1 MKLYEFEGKRLFQ
14 RAGIAIPPGKVVSSA
29 AEARGLIA
37 EYGDVM
43 VKAQVLSGRR
53 GKANAVISCTS
64 EEQVDEALRSLLGR
78 KLYGET
84 VQQAL
89 VEKKLDIAQEVYASV
104 TYVGASPTMIV
115 SNRGGMDVETACQ
128 DAQQGVWKQAV
139 NVRRGLQPAMAA
151 ELAERAGLDGA
162 ADVLLQLYRM
172 FVDCDA
178 TLAEINPL
186 VRTRDGRWVAADA
199 KVEIDEDAMFRQ
211 GHLNL
216 PERLSSGRTPSR
228 LEQLALDNDRSDTR
242 GAAGRMFYELDGD
255 IVVLASGG
263 GTSVEALD
271 SLCIL
276 GGKPAIFTEYSGNP
290 TPEKVKGLTKI
301 ALMHPGP
308 INAIWVVGGRANFTD
323 VYETLIGGIMGG
335 IRETPNFD
343 KSIPILIRRAGPR
356 DEEAFAQLNKIQ
368 AEEGY
373 HLFLRGMATSVADS
387 ARMVIHQAKKHRER
401 NQRKPQPASAR
412 SA

>member
-14 RAGIAIPPGKVVSSA
+14 RAGIPIPPGKIVASA
-29 AEARGLIA
+29 DEAKQLVA
-37 EYGDVM
+37 EYGSVM
-43 VKAQVLSGRR
+43 VKAQVLWGRR
-53 GKANAVISCTS
+53 GKANAVIPCTS
-64 EEQVDEALRSLLGR
+64 AAQADEAARSLLGR
-78 KLYGET
+78 KLFGET
-84 VQQAL
+84 VQQVL
-89 VEKKLDIAQEVYASV
+89 VEKKLDIAKEYYAAV
-104 TYVGASPTMIV
+104 TYIGPSPTVIV
-115 SNRGGMDVETACQ
+115 SDRGGIDVESAAQ
-128 DAQQGVWKQAV
+128 GGQQGVWSHTV
-139 NVRRGLQPAMAA
+139 NVLKGLQPAAA
-151 ELAERAGLDGA
+151 ADLAERAGMKGGDEI
-162 ADVLLQLYRM
+162 LLKLYRM

-186 VRTRDGRWVAADA
+186 VLTRDDQWVAADA

-211 GHLNL
+211 TGLNL

-228 LEQLALDNDRSDTR
+228 LEQLAIENDRSDTR

-308 INAIWVVGGRANFTD
+308 IHAIWVVGGRANFTD
-323 VYETLIGGIMGG
+323 IYETLIGGIMGG

-343 KSIPILIRRAGPR
+343 KTIPILIRRAGPR

-387 ARMVIHQAKKHRER
+387 ARMVIHQARKHQEQNHR
-401 NQRKPQPASAR
+401 AR

>member
-1 MKLYEFEGKRLFQ
+1 M
-14 RAGIAIPPGKVVSSA
+14 
-29 AEARGLIA
+29 
-37 EYGDVM
+37 
-43 VKAQVLSGRR
+43 
-53 GKANAVISCTS
+53 
-64 EEQVDEALRSLLGR
+64 
-78 KLYGET
+78 
-84 VQQAL
+84 L
-89 VEKKLDIAQEVYASV
+89 VEKKLDVAQEVYAAV
-104 TYVGASPTMIV
+104 TYVGATPTVIV
-115 SNRGGMDVETACQ
+115 SGRGGIDVEAACQ
-128 DAQQGVWKQAV
+128 EAQQGVWTQPV
-139 NVRRGLQPAMAA
+139 NVLRGLQPAKAV
-151 ELAERAGLDGA
+151 ELADRAGLDGGA
-162 ADVLLQLYRM
+162 NVLLRLYRM
-172 FVDCDA
+172 FVDYDA

-186 VRTRDGRWVAADA
+186 VRTRDGQWIAADA

-211 GHLNL
+211 SELNL
-216 PERLSSGRTPSR
+216 PERLGSGRTPTR
-228 LEQLALDNDRSDTR
+228 LEQLALENDRSDTR

-308 INAIWVVGGRANFTD
+308 IHAIWVVGGRANFTD
-323 VYETLIGGIMGG
+323 IYETLIGGIMGG
-335 IRETPNFD
+335 IRETAGFD
-343 KSIPILIRRAGPR
+343 KTIPILVRRAGPR

-387 ARMVIHQAKKHRER
+387 ARMVIHQAKKHREQ
-401 NQRKPQPASAR
+401 NQRAPHAPRAEAASCGT
-412 SA
+412 